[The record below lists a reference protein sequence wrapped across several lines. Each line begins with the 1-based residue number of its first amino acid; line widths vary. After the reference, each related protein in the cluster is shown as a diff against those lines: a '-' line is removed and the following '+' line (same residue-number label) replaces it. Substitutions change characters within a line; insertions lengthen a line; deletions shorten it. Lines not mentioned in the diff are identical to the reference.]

1 MCTLLRRGGLLPPHG
16 GGFHFREFFIMI
28 RHVFLIGALL
38 LAMTPANDA
47 TAQVVAVALDL
58 DFNDPADVN
67 SGGKFTVVA
76 STFGGGTQGISNLN
90 LNNISDANFGSFLV
104 PSNIFQIAQSSA
116 TGNILSL
123 QTGSDLAL
131 LAMGLAGLV
140 TKKTRSVR

>member
-1 MCTLLRRGGLLPPHG
+1 M
-16 GGFHFREFFIMI
+16 
-28 RHVFLIGALL
+28 
-38 LAMTPANDA
+38 
-47 TAQVVAVALDL
+47 
-58 DFNDPADVN
+58 
-67 SGGKFTVVA
+67 VA

-90 LNNISDANFGSFLV
+90 LVNISDANFGGFLV

-123 QTGSDLAL
+123 QTGSELAL